1 MLLKQNQYSPLT
13 VAEQVISVFTGVRGY
28 LDDIELTEIK
38 KFETEILEKIKNE
51 KNEILNSIQTTGK
64 LEKET
69 EESLIQTIEEY
80 KKSKK

>member
-1 MLLKQNQYSPLT
+1 MT

-51 KNEILNSIQTTGK
+51 KNEIISTIQNTGK
-64 LEKET
+64 LEKEI
-69 EESLIQTIEEY
+69 EDSLIQIIQEY